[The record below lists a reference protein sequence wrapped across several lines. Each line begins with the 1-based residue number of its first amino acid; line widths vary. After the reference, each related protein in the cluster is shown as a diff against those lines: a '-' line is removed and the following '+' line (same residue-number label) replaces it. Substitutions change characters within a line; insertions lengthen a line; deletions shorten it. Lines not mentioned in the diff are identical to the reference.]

1 MSKKKGPGLF
11 LHKNKPGP
19 KLCKNKPG
27 PFLPKNIKKFAKN
40 DEIIKKQ

>member
-11 LHKNKPGP
+11 LH
-19 KLCKNKPG
+19 KNKPG